1 MSKGWFG
8 GAVLAGMALAA
19 QLALAAGAQA
29 AARAENHFGSIYI
42 DGKKAGQI
50 HYTIEY
56 GETGEVETLK
66 TRASLSILGIKL
78 FNFEQNLHEAWQK
91 GTLQTLK
98 GRTDDDGKIYQAS
111 VQRDQDAYRSTL
123 NDNPVELPGNA
134 FPASV
139 WHYRITTQPL
149 LFDLKDLH
157 LMRVR
162 TATSAETIEIDKVAT
177 PTERFDITGDWQA
190 SLWFNQDKF
199 LVQFAYQVDRHKVLV
214 QLED

>member
-1 MSKGWFG
+1 MTRGSIGR
-8 GAVLAGMALAA
+8 AALAGLALVV
-19 QLALAAGAQA
+19 QLALAAGAHA
-29 AARAENHFGSIYI
+29 AARAENHFGAISI
-42 DGKKAGQI
+42 DGKKAGQV
-50 HYTIEY
+50 HYTVEY
-56 GETGEVETLK
+56 GEDGEVETLR

-91 GTLQTLK
+91 GTLQTLN
-98 GRTDDDGKIYQAS
+98 GRTDDDGKLYQAS
-111 VQRDQDAYRSTL
+111 VQRSQDNYQATL
-123 NDNPVELPGNA
+123 NDQPVELPANA

-157 LMRVR
+157 LMHVR
-162 TATSAETIEIDKVAT
+162 IARSDETIKVNKVPT

-190 SLWFNQDKF
+190 SLWFNQAKF
-199 LVQFAYQVDRHKVLV
+199 LVQFAYEVEGHKVLV